1 MLIPHYEGA
10 MTNEERSDIYSCST
24 KKPDHRL
31 NKILDLNSFMKVFGI
46 YKSVMTEVYQQRQ
59 KELDLY
65 ERNIIDMGM
74 RYSGSGFYEYHKQFS
89 AKAVACLQQ
98 HQGWTNKPYDCLVCL
113 KVTQNYSREPVF
125 HSPENGQQNIMY
137 CRSSCV
143 QKFNYCTNLELTSK
157 QTSWTYRA
165 QFIRR
170 HIVLVGA

>member
-1 MLIPHYEGA
+1 MPQVELVSPKIRQNIVEGKDINLAVLLIPHYEGA

-74 RYSGSGFYEYHKQFS
+74 RYSGSGF
-89 AKAVACLQQ
+89 
-98 HQGWTNKPYDCLVCL
+98 
-113 KVTQNYSREPVF
+113 
-125 HSPENGQQNIMY
+125 
-137 CRSSCV
+137 
-143 QKFNYCTNLELTSK
+143 
-157 QTSWTYRA
+157 
-165 QFIRR
+165 
-170 HIVLVGA
+170 